1 MARSRLT
8 KRQQKKLV
16 RQTVLIVLAAILLLA
31 GFIFLIV
38 PLLVRLTG
46 MVFDGGS
53 ILESD
58 TIPPQPPVLAS
69 PTNATNSATLPISG
83 VGEAGAK
90 AVIVLNG
97 ERLADVE
104 IDDEGEFKYR
114 LPLTEGENKLT
125 VFSVDEA
132 ENESVRTRDY
142 LIELDTEAPMI
153 EIESPAEGST
163 VELRR
168 NQLTT
173 IRGKTEPNARVSID
187 GRLVYANAEGNFS
200 STYELKEG
208 ENKIEIRAT
217 DRGGNES
224 EKVLTVTFR
233 P

>member
-104 IDDEGEFKYR
+104 IDDEGEFEYR